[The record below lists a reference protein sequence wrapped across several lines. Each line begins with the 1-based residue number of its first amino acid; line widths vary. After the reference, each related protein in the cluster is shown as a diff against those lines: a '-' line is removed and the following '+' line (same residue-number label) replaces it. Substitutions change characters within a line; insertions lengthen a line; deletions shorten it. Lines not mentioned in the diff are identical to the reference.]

1 MYFNKKKKIGEIEVV
16 VPIIPQQEEKTG
28 LRATM
33 KETEEFFITKQQV
46 YHIFNSLGKVKLN
59 IGGEEEA
66 G

>member
-1 MYFNKKKKIGEIEVV
+1 MV